1 MIGRSF
7 HESAELILLG
17 DVAKTI
23 LESAKGRLARAGGD
37 LKVNEAVNKCL
48 DSLELASSAGDCSLE
63 DFRTVER
70 ELKIAAR
77 DRQLELNSFD

>member
-1 MIGRSF
+1 MIDRSF

-17 DVAKTI
+17 DVVKTI
-23 LESAKGRLARAGGD
+23 LESAKGRLVHAGGD

-48 DSLELASSAGDCSLE
+48 ESLELANSAGDCSLE

-77 DRQLELNSFD
+77 DRQF